1 MNNHRKPNLALRPGK
16 SRMMEILV
24 GAAVLVIALGIGSTM
39 ISSGQIKRNKADAL
53 KKLNKM
59 GIALTDYLSE
69 TNGEFPL
76 EDATGK
82 DNWLNAA
89 TEQAE
94 NVWYNALVSQMGST
108 PVGELG
114 DNPASQFYQSSY
126 PLFLPGADYP
136 KKKREG
142 KPYFAFG
149 FNSSLQVKP
158 ENSTEDIPANRSGIQ
173 HPDRTVALLERGV
186 KKSEE
191 TSKLQGGFDG
201 SPKANVKNF
210 VGRYKGRGHILFV
223 DGHVEEFSF
232 EDLTDAM
239 GRAVNGQENVYW
251 TGDPDKRPN

>member
-1 MNNHRKPNLALRPGK
+1 MNNHRRSNPALRPGK

-24 GAAVLVIALGIGSTM
+24 GVAVLAIAIAIGTTM
-39 ISSGQIKRNKADAL
+39 IGTGKAKRNQAEGL
-53 KKLNKM
+53 KKLQAV
-59 GIALTDYLSE
+59 GIALTDYLNE

-89 TEQAE
+89 TENAE
-94 NVWYNALVSQMGST
+94 NVWYNALVKQMGST

-114 DNPASQFYQSSY
+114 DNPAAQFYQSSY

-149 FNSSLQVKP
+149 FNSSLQVRP
-158 ENSTEDIPANRSGIQ
+158 ENSTEDIPANRAGIQ

-191 TSKLQGGFDG
+191 THKLQGGFDG

-210 VGRYKGRGHILFV
+210 VGRYNNRGHILFV
-223 DGHVEEFSF
+223 DGHVEDFAF
-232 EDLTDAM
+232 EELVDAM
-239 GRAVNGQENVYW
+239 GRAVNGQQNVYW